1 MSKIPRTKKPDQFIT
16 STVNQGNTEEF
27 DGATLYYCLL
37 DSGTDLLE
45 PETRTNVEKLRA
57 QSKALDD
64 ATSTNLPDEDFRT
77 RLQEIQHVYR
87 TLKWDQ
93 SQLHVVTKG
102 RLSPEDCERLKEEKF
117 EKIVRGKSVYLF

>member
-1 MSKIPRTKKPDQFIT
+1 MGEIPRTKKPDQFIT
-16 STVNQGNTEEF
+16 STVRQGNTEEF

-45 PETRTNVEKLRA
+45 SETRTNVEKLRA

-64 ATSTNLPDEDFRT
+64 ATSTNLPDEDFHA
-77 RLQEIQHVYR
+77 RLQEIHHVYR

-93 SQLHVVTKG
+93 SQG

-117 EKIVRGKSVYLF
+117 EKIVRGKSFYLF